1 MLNQFLGM
9 DTLTKWVAGTQYE
22 YDLRN
27 HWDTATVVNPLALG
41 YPVVKER
48 VLYCLGLAAVEQY
61 ECSYLYNG
69 VQHDV
74 DQKLI
79 SSNADLVI
87 EVSDELSAFGGE
99 QPTVSSIP
107 STGVPHAYAIYPHV
121 GWAGDDAVA
130 PKQTFGLTLKES
142 GNTIANA
149 WEVYSAAQAAQM
161 GLSGPVYDSFDALV
175 FGRNTIESATP
186 VSTINQ
192 MELILRDPPG
202 DGSSMTL
209 ESGATYSKSKVISES
224 KTQDGASSLTFSAG
238 YDIETEVTA
247 GVFIGLGGGVITAV
261 SVGNEISTT
270 LDITAGA
277 TYGGASNSSDESTTE
292 LTFNQAISTSGDE
305 QDGTGGSNQDL
316 FFGKTENILMSKEK
330 VFGLESVFEHDT
342 DAAVDGSSLPY
353 LSFNRVG
360 TNQDQDASKRIYL
373 GWKDATAVQ
382 PGPASWFLKTELEI
396 EQYNIPNLEALRNA
410 YFTAHVGDNG
420 NQLYAPLEPWQEES
434 SQPEGMYLANNDD
447 PRWLLFHSAV
457 ANAHANLKP
466 TAPLFY
472 ANYST
477 SEMSGLGYTF
487 VGGSD
492 DRVLKDSV
500 RYYNDIITS
509 WKKMLAQNE
518 LDKLNARALILS
530 QIDNIDNLDELNP
543 GGIADAADDNGAATS
558 EIGLT
563 SMGQIYDAF
572 DFEPY
577 FIIFSG
583 GGGVFSQ
590 SYTKTSISTTTDVSS
605 NYAGWNAGGEVG
617 FAYNS
622 LGFAAATEYSE
633 EYGWETESS
642 QTNEGSLTF
651 SYELVD
657 DDENDFQY
665 VAVMPG
671 HGADGPIFLNLGSAP
686 SSCPW
691 DAGEVGDYY
700 EYYPFLSDELERMVA
715 QSTLCPTKSVLTSR
729 FALTLPDGSVEHIN
743 VPFATTE
750 MATRYLSGAAGW
762 ASGLSSV
769 TSMTQLGSST
779 TSTITSNGSWN
790 LDPSVCTS
798 IANGTELEVQPPQLM
813 LDSVQLTTVDGTL
826 SYSGNIN
833 DPIVVNLNVQHI
845 ADYAFGADYNLGIET
860 GGNAMAANISM
871 DGGSNSTFI
880 ANLLPSSPAIIPVE
894 ITANG
899 LTDLEYLNG
908 QITFR
913 VSSDCDDQ
921 QVFDLLTI
929 NVSFDPVC
937 SPITLTT
944 PESNW
949 FVNTNQIVSASN
961 SVSQGGES
969 SVFNFYLEG
978 INTRLQNF
986 CTDTVQAGCGNDHA
1000 IALQYLRSTSVS
1012 SSDIGWQTFATFT
1025 REEIQDHPSIE
1036 HIGYVDTMFTFTEVF
1051 GPVSP
1056 FEDPNVQFRA
1066 KTVCELYQESIS
1078 NVVAGQIDKVRPDVF
1093 GDALPLDGVFEPN
1106 DELTIRF
1113 NEAMNPASVNVGDIV
1128 LEGKFN
1134 GLNPWAGAFGFDGS
1148 ESIEV
1153 LDAPNIMD
1161 NDWLATLQVWP
1172 EGTGSTIDPA
1182 LSGTVLY
1189 QGDANHHLRIY
1200 LDGDSVFAHV
1210 QTDNTSETQS
1220 IGSTDAWLPNYWN
1233 KLAIGA
1239 SFQQYDD
1246 DGNPEM
1252 KLFVD
1257 SVPNPMASVF
1267 TLPRGIVSTLLVGN
1281 DPDGTTPLNASVK
1294 DLRMWQDNWGVP
1306 GSSSYDIAAAPQQ
1319 TRLTGTETGLSLWL
1333 PSTEMAGVPE
1343 DHARGRALD
1352 FDAHWELPEGG
1363 FALQGDAD
1371 TEALSMSLLSTSV
1384 ASMSLEFWFK
1394 PSTLN
1399 QEQTIVSDAQNW
1411 FFMVTS
1417 EGRFE
1422 ALYESDVE
1430 GTASYVSTSQLE
1442 PRWYHV
1448 AVVGEDGSTVRV
1460 YLDGEEVSSG
1470 APADRFAITT
1480 VHLDGHNNVSNTTQS
1495 YWSATSTTHFDGWL
1509 DEVRVWRKALTVDEL
1524 TLRRHERLSALPG
1537 LLAYAPFDSLD
1548 AAGTQAVAR
1557 AAFLAENAD
1566 GSYAWADW
1574 SSSAANSLTDT
1585 AYAFIPLESQSTETA
1600 GVSAI
1605 SFNAGNDEFILE
1617 FAEDKLWQYED
1628 QIIQLTLKET
1638 VSDVIGNDMSAPDT
1652 WKFLFDL
1659 HPLKI
1664 DANDWSVES
1673 LVGESHST
1681 TFTLHNTGL
1690 EMEPYELVDVPTWL
1704 SVSPQSGTLVP
1715 FGSVEVTVTLLED
1728 VGIGDYSGDFRIT
1741 GDFCSETNTYSP
1753 DYWCFG
1759 ERFHVEATV
1768 RTEEPELDVASW
1780 NFDQSMSV
1788 VSRIYNGPY
1797 ASYDEEDIVMAYVEG
1812 ELRGYGR
1819 LDVDISNQ
1827 LYAFVDVFFDSNEST
1842 ADGGDG
1848 LPVEFHVWDA
1858 SRGVTFTNVEMYHPT
1873 LLDTLDAV
1881 RVQPDTIYGQV
1892 MAPLLLKTT
1901 NRIQQNIELTP
1912 GWNWISFNVK
1922 SDSLKNIP
1930 AAFSTLP
1937 TSDILEVKNQTQ
1949 VATTYEGVWA
1959 AVSNSDSLGL
1969 DDMFQ
1974 VKMRTDVPSD
1984 TAWTLTLQGPIPD
1997 RIADAQSVVRGWN
2010 AIGYMAQR
2018 ELPVE
2023 EALLSLWDQD
2033 TVLAVNDVI
2042 KSRYDGFAMYAG
2054 GGEWYGSLTHM
2065 APGQGY
2071 KLQLMQPGGAAGDT
2085 LGVLY
2090 YPADAMTAGY
2100 EFRAESPAPVI
2111 WESDVQGLE
2120 ASHNVVASLVLP
2132 EYVPET
2138 MDDVVGV
2145 FRFSEA
2151 TQQWECVGQSFA
2163 WSDFGMRRYFLSA
2176 FGRGVDAGSE
2186 LQFRW
2191 YSAFTGDV
2199 YVARESDV
2207 FAPDGLTGTPEEPLE
2222 LHFRLGEDANDGM
2235 AEAIGSG
2242 DGYNATGEVLEVYP
2256 NPMVESV
2263 TLHYRGADSFE
2274 QIRLEDASGK
2284 LIRLLDC
2291 SELQRY
2297 PTDPEHVRDV
2307 TCTWDI
2313 DGVGKGVYFIHMVS
2327 QEGSKRLR
2335 IIKM

>member
-1 MLNQFLGM
+1 
-9 DTLTKWVAGTQYE
+9 
-22 YDLRN
+22 
-27 HWDTATVVNPLALG
+27 
-41 YPVVKER
+41 
-48 VLYCLGLAAVEQY
+48 
-61 ECSYLYNG
+61 
-69 VQHDV
+69 
-74 DQKLI
+74 
-79 SSNADLVI
+79 
-87 EVSDELSAFGGE
+87 
-99 QPTVSSIP
+99 
-107 STGVPHAYAIYPHV
+107 
-121 GWAGDDAVA
+121 
-130 PKQTFGLTLKES
+130 
-142 GNTIANA
+142 
-149 WEVYSAAQAAQM
+149 M
-161 GLSGPVYDSFDALV
+161 GLG
-175 FGRNTIESATP
+175 
-186 VSTINQ
+186 
-192 MELILRDPPG
+192 
-202 DGSSMTL
+202 
-209 ESGATYSKSKVISES
+209 
-224 KTQDGASSLTFSAG
+224 
-238 YDIETEVTA
+238 
-247 GVFIGLGGGVITAV
+247 
-261 SVGNEISTT
+261 
-270 LDITAGA
+270 
-277 TYGGASNSSDESTTE
+277 
-292 LTFNQAISTSGDE
+292 
-305 QDGTGGSNQDL
+305 
-316 FFGKTENILMSKEK
+316 
-330 VFGLESVFEHDT
+330 
-342 DAAVDGSSLPY
+342 
-353 LSFNRVG
+353 
-360 TNQDQDASKRIYL
+360 
-373 GWKDATAVQ
+373 
-382 PGPASWFLKTELEI
+382 
-396 EQYNIPNLEALRNA
+396 
-410 YFTAHVGDNG
+410 FTA
-420 NQLYAPLEPWQEES
+420 A
-434 SQPEGMYLANNDD
+434 
-447 PRWLLFHSAV
+447 
-457 ANAHANLKP
+457 
-466 TAPLFY
+466 T
-472 ANYST
+472 NY
-477 SEMSGLGYTF
+477 G
-487 VGGSD
+487 
-492 DRVLKDSV
+492 
-500 RYYNDIITS
+500 
-509 WKKMLAQNE
+509 
-518 LDKLNARALILS
+518 
-530 QIDNIDNLDELNP
+530 
-543 GGIADAADDNGAATS
+543 
-558 EIGLT
+558 
-563 SMGQIYDAF
+563 
-572 DFEPY
+572 
-577 FIIFSG
+577 
-583 GGGVFSQ
+583 
-590 SYTKTSISTTTDVSS
+590 
-605 NYAGWNAGGEVG
+605 
-617 FAYNS
+617 
-622 LGFAAATEYSE
+622 E

-657 DDENDFQY
+657 DDEDDFQY

-691 DAGEVGDYY
+691 DAGESGDYE

-715 QSTLCPTKSVLTSR
+715 QSTLCPTKSVVTST

-743 VPFATTE
+743 VPFATTD
-750 MATRYLSGAAGW
+750 MATRYLEGAAGW

-798 IANGTELEVQPPQLM
+798 IASGTELEVQPPQLM
-813 LDSVQLTTVDGTL
+813 LEQVQLSTVDGIL

-833 DPIVVNLNVQHI
+833 DPIIVNLQVDHI
-845 ADYAFGADYNLGIET
+845 SDYEIGATYNLGVDT
-860 GGNAMAANISM
+860 GGNAMSASISM
-871 DGGSNSTFI
+871 EGGSNSTVI
-880 ANLLPSSPAIIPVE
+880 DGLVPSSPAIIPVE

-913 VSSDCDDQ
+913 VSSDCDGP

-949 FVNTNQIVSASN
+949 FVNTNQIASASN

-986 CTDTVQAGCGNDHA
+986 CTSGTQAGCDTDHA
-1000 IALQYLRSTSVS
+1000 IELQYLRSTSVS

-1025 REEIQDHPSIE
+1025 REEIQDHPSIQ
-1036 HIGYVDTMFTFTEVF
+1036 HIGYVDTTFTFEDVF

-1113 NEAMNPASVNVGDIV
+1113 NEAMNPASVNVDDIV

-1200 LDGDSVFAHV
+1200 LEGNTVYAHV

-1220 IGSTDAWLPNYWN
+1220 IGSTEAWLPNYWN

-1267 TLPRGIVSTLLVGN
+1267 TLPRGVVSTLLVGN
-1281 DPDGTTPLNASVK
+1281 DPEGTTPLNASVK

-1371 TEALSMSLLSTSV
+1371 TEALTMSLLSTSV

-1411 FFMVTS
+1411 FFMITS

-1480 VHLDGHNNVSNTTQS
+1480 VHLDGTAAD

-1557 AAFLAENAD
+1557 AAFLAETAD
-1566 GSYAWADW
+1566 GSYAWEEWD
-1574 SSSAANSLTDT
+1574 SEANSLTDA

-1664 DANDWSVES
+1664 DVNDWSVES

-1768 RTEEPELDVASW
+1768 RTEEPELDVSSW
-1780 NFDQSMSV
+1780 KFDQSMSV

-1901 NRIQQNIELTP
+1901 NRIQQNIDLTP

-1959 AVSNSDSLGL
+1959 AVSNADSLGL

-2010 AIGYMAQR
+2010 AVGYMAQR

-2033 TVLAVNDVI
+2033 TVLTVNDVI

-2111 WESDVQGLE
+2111 WESEVQGLE

-2145 FRFSEA
+2145 FRFSEE

-2242 DGYNATGEVLEVYP
+2242 DGYTATGEVLEVYP

-2297 PTDPEHVRDV
+2297 PTDPDNVRDV